1 MNTHWDYMNKKV
13 IIVILIVISLFT
25 LSSCKKSHKHSLE
38 KIDKVEAL
46 CEEDGNILYY
56 VCSSCNKLFSDENA
70 KNEITISDIV
80 INKTGHQFD
89 NDCDETCNNCTHERD
104 VYHVDIDEDDI
115 CDKCEKN
122 IWGDDSGVDLPIDKQ

>member
-1 MNTHWDYMNKKV
+1 MNKKV

-25 LSSCKKSHKHSLE
+25 LSSCKKSHKHSLDR
-38 KIDKVEAL
+38 IDKIEAQ

-56 VCSSCNKLFSDENA
+56 VCSSCDKMFSDEAA

-89 NDCDETCNNCTHERD
+89 NDCDDICNNCSYERD